1 MIAAAG
7 GGDELAAAR
16 LGSSNLRPSLKS
28 ALPSALA
35 PGPSNLRRRAGQ
47 GVRQRRSYVVRC
59 TSMAS
64 QASSASAK
72 VLKGDPPTLMAGLL
86 ISMARQEATRPRCP

>member
-1 MIAAAG
+1 VS
-7 GGDELAAAR
+7 DELAAAR
-16 LGSSNLRPSLKS
+16 LGSSNLRPQPEERS
-28 ALPSALA
+28 AISIA

-47 GVRQRRSYVVRC
+47 GVRQMRSYVVRC

-64 QASSASAK
+64 QAFSASAK

-86 ISMARQEATRPRCP
+86 ISMARQEATKPDCP

>member
-28 ALPSALA
+28 ALPS
-35 PGPSNLRRRAGQ
+35 PSPR
-47 GVRQRRSYVVRC
+47 V
-59 TSMAS
+59 
-64 QASSASAK
+64 
-72 VLKGDPPTLMAGLL
+72 DPT
-86 ISMARQEATRPRCP
+86 